1 MGDEIR
7 NDTEFLSAHWLEEG
21 FPTRRSALY
30 KEWQAAHKE
39 GRFDPLHAVASTIN
53 DYLAALGSDRDDHGT
68 THAHRALVTALGLA
82 PTDRADLTIERDQD
96 LALLQGDRD
105 MEVPALLGVSGPS
118 GTALIVLDARPVDTV
133 EDLLSD
139 GARLVE
145 PVRVADQSGVMQAV
159 PEVARALS
167 EILVAEDAPRY
178 VVVLAGRW
186 ALLTDAERWSEG
198 RYLGVD
204 LLAVFERRE
213 LTSVGGLAT
222 LCALVGADVL
232 LPGDDGSIGMDE
244 LTKDSTSH
252 AVGVSDDLRDGLRQ
266 SIEILAGDVV
276 RTAGE
281 RHLDLTDP
289 DLPQRLARESL
300 RFLYRIL
307 FLLYAEARPEL
318 GIVPVG
324 APEYAAGYGLDR
336 LRDLI
341 GQPLTTDE
349 ERHGAHLHDSLDIL
363 FRMVAGDLPSVDV
376 MPVEDLRADL
386 FDRRRTT
393 LIDGDPTDPDPV
405 RLGNAALQQVLT
417 LLLLS
422 KPKRGKR
429 RGYISYA
436 NLGINQLGAVYEGLM
451 SYTGIL
457 TTEPMVEVAK
467 KGDPSK
473 GSWLV
478 PTREIANYRDE
489 DLVRWSDP
497 VTGEEKVRSYGAGE
511 FAFRLSGRD
520 RERSASFYTPEVL
533 THCVVEHSL
542 AELLND
548 GTSAQDILEFR
559 VCEPALGSGAFANEA
574 VNQLAEAYLERRQEE
589 LDQRI
594 PADELPEERRRV
606 KAWIALHRVYG
617 VDLNDTAVEL
627 AEVSMWLNVM
637 QPKLAAPWFGLHLKR
652 GNSLIGA
659 RRATFDLSAL
669 RRSKSKWWKTP
680 PEDRGLVDLPLGGLE
695 KGAIHHFL
703 LPNDTWGA
711 VAGAKQAKELA
722 PDQVATMKTWKRGML
737 RQPTTTQVRTL
748 ASLARRVE
756 RLWEIA
762 AKRLEISETEASRD
776 IDVWGRAAEPTHSTV
791 TREQIENALADP
803 DSMYQ
808 RLRLVMDA
816 WCALSFW
823 PLDQVD
829 LLPTWEEWL
838 ATLTD
843 LLGVETKDKGLDK
856 DFLTLGNDFDELAEI
871 EKLERLFHGMPSMF
885 EVQGVHEWLS
895 IVQEIAA
902 REGFFHWELDFAQVF
917 QRGGFDLQVG
927 NPPWVRPDWQDNVTL
942 AESDPWFLLK
952 DQIPV
957 TTFRNRRTEILE
969 DPVACKR
976 YLVDLTSGMGT
987 VAVLSDS
994 TEHAILKGL
1003 RTNLYVNFMERTWR
1017 SMSPTGIV
1025 GLIHPEGHFLDPKG
1039 GLLREHTYRRLRRH
1053 WQFRNEAKLF
1063 DIGHTRVFG
1072 ISIYGPA
1079 REVSF
1084 LQAVGLHVPQTLDA
1098 SFTAY
1103 ADSEEPAVKHVDGS
1117 WDRRPHPSRL
1127 VHVDKKVLT
1136 TWAKLIDPE
1145 FAPWSQ
1151 ARLVS
1156 PYLVGNQGVLES
1168 FAHVEPSA
1176 GDLGIRVST
1185 GWNEKLAKENGYIKR
1200 NPGDVGSWN
1209 EVIIQG
1215 PHFFVDRP
1223 FSGQPKKQYSSAQ
1236 DYEQIG
1242 LDRLQEH
1249 FIPCV
1254 NYKRGCDRAL
1264 YDAGMDRWD
1273 GRPSWDYWRVA
1284 VRSMCDANM
1293 ERTLIP
1299 ALIPRGAAHVHARK
1313 SPDGDFRNA
1322 PTGSPDPLATVLTC
1336 GLWSSLPYDFLTKV
1350 SGQTHVHPEF
1360 IQKLPSPTRHP
1371 AWPYLLL
1378 RTLRLNCLIRDYE
1391 DLWISLAPLTVVD
1404 DAWTPAFSAWPQLTV
1419 PTGEWTWDTPLR
1431 SDFERRAALVESDA
1445 LGAIMLGLTAE
1456 QLCLIYRVQFGVL
1469 RKYEHNMWFDCAGH
1483 QIAKD
1488 HHAYGVHQEK
1498 TDFPTLMDYVAAM
1511 EDAGLDA
1518 QRDQPSDAIRTDVRF
1533 TAFLEHY
1540 EAPFHKADRERE
1552 MTLAHE
1558 EFTRRLQ
1565 AVGLLRADGSEAPGA
1580 EDVDA
1585 QAVLEGR
1592 LTFVPTPGTRCE
1604 HSGPTMAATDA
1615 QGAPDGPGAG
1625 TATTTGERVR

>member
-145 PVRVADQSGVMQAV
+145 PVRVADQSGVMRDV
-159 PEVARALS
+159 PEVAKALS

-186 ALLTDAERWSEG
+186 VLLTDAERWSEG

-574 VNQLAEAYLERRQEE
+574 VNQLAEAYLERRQDE

-606 KAWIALHRVYG
+606 KAWIALHRVHG

-659 RRATFDLSAL
+659 RRATYDLSAL

-680 PEDRGLVDLPLGGLE
+680 PEDHGLADLPLGGLE
-695 KGAIHHFL
+695 KGDIHHFL
-703 LPNDTWGA
+703 LPSDTWGA

-737 RQPTTTQVRTL
+737 RQPTATQLKTL

-791 TREQIENALADP
+791 TREQIESALADP

-838 ATLTD
+838 ATCTD
-843 LLGVETKDKGLDK
+843 LLGIEVKDKGLNE
-856 DFLTLGNDFDELAEI
+856 DFLTLGNDFDELGEI
-871 EKLERLFHGMPSMF
+871 EKFERSFHRMPTMF
-885 EVQGVHEWLS
+885 EVQGAHQWLS
-895 IVQEIAA
+895 VVQEIAA

-927 NPPWVRPDWQDNVTL
+927 NPPWVRPDWKDDATL
-942 AESDPWFLLK
+942 AESDPWFMLE
-952 DQIPV
+952 DRISV
-957 TTFRNRRTEILE
+957 ETFRNRRAEVLE
-969 DPVACKR
+969 DPAVRKR
-976 YLVDLTSGMGT
+976 YLMDLTSGMGT

-994 TEHAILKGL
+994 AEHAILKGL

-1039 GLLREHTYRRLRRH
+1039 GVLRENTYRRLRRH
-1053 WQFRNEAKLF
+1053 WQFDNQLGLF
-1063 DIGHTRVFG
+1063 LEIGGTRVFG
-1072 ISIYGPA
+1072 VNVYGTPHQPQ
-1079 REVSF
+1079 F
-1084 LQAVGLHVPQTLDA
+1084 IQAAGIHIPQTID
-1098 SFTAY
+1098 
-1103 ADSEEPAVKHVDGS
+1103 DSISMENEGAVPAIKDGEGN
-1117 WDRRPHPSRL
+1117 WDTRPHPSRIL
-1127 VHVDKKVLT
+1127 RVDVAVLK
-1136 TWAKLIDPE
+1136 TWSLLFDPPRTQ
-1145 FAPWSQ
+1145 AVQ
-1151 ARLVS
+1151 ARMVR
-1156 PYLVGNQGVLES
+1156 PYLSEHQRILEQ
-1168 FAHVEPSA
+1168 FALSKVQFGELEVQVSA
-1176 GDLGIRVST
+1176 
-1185 GWNEKLAKENGYIKR
+1185 GWNEKTSKESGYIVQDKCE
-1200 NPGDVGSWN
+1200 PASWFDVILKGPNFWLATPLFQTAGPSGFGKDDYIRWN
-1209 EVIIQG
+1209 LETL
-1215 PHFFVDRP
+1215 P
-1223 FSGQPKKQYSSAQ
+1223 SES
-1236 DYEQIG
+1236 
-1242 LDRLQEH
+1242 
-1249 FIPCV
+1249 IPRT
-1254 NYKRGCDRAL
+1254 NYRRACGRAR
-1264 YDAGMDRWD
+1264 YDAGMDQWG

-1360 IQKLPSPTRHP
+1360 IQKLPSPTKHP

-1378 RTLRLNCLIRDYE
+1378 RTLRLNCLTRDYE
-1391 DLWISLAPLTVVD
+1391 DLWNSLAPLTVVD

-1431 SDFERRAALVESDA
+1431 SDFERRAALVETDA

-1488 HHAYGVHQEK
+1488 HQAHGVHQEK
-1498 TDFPTLMDYVAAM
+1498 TDFPSLMDYVAAM

-1533 TAFLEHY
+1533 SAFLEHY

-1552 MTLAHE
+1552 MMLAHE

-1592 LTFVPTPGTRCE
+1592 LTFVPTPGTPCE
-1604 HSGPTMAATDA
+1604 YSGPTTAAADA
-1615 QGAPDGPGAG
+1615 QGAPDGSGAG
-1625 TATTTGERVR
+1625 TSTTTGGRV